1 MPQMPTGLALPT
13 KSRRRPSAVTQAF
26 QISKT
31 DRSEIGWPPRMAV
44 PGLAVIRGVQR
55 VGRETASAGRP
66 PPPILTKAG
75 GRAVTAVPMST
86 AQLHFLAVVDSGI
99 ADRGEPPPVPS
110 RSAAGGDVSRETASA
125 VACRRSISRWS
136 SAP

>member
-1 MPQMPTGLALPT
+1 MPQMPSGLALPT
-13 KSRRRPSAVTQAF
+13 KSSRHPSAVTQAF

-55 VGRETASAGRP
+55 VGRETASVGRP

-75 GRAVTAVPMST
+75 GRAATAVQMST
-86 AQLHFLAVVDSGI
+86 AQLRFLAGVDSGF
-99 ADRGEPPPVPS
+99 ADRGKPPSMPG
-110 RSAAGGDVSRETASA
+110 RSAAGGGVCRETASA
-125 VACRRSISRWS
+125 VACRRS
-136 SAP
+136 